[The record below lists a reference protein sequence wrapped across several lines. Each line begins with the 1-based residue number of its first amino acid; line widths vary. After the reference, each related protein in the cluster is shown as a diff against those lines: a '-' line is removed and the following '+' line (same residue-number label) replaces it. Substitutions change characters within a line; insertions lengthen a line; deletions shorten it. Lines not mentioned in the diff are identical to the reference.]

1 MPTIFQIH
9 NYLKTTFINWHVAGE
24 YRKYP
29 ISINFSL
36 KTLHLVPS
44 CMSPTVKLL
53 DLIIVWR
60 YQSGNY
66 LLAGSN
72 LNVRT
77 TDSIKI
83 SWQIYL
89 YIAISW
95 KYFIIK
101 FKDHLLKYIDVI
113 GLMGVVNV
121 MYCQGSILL
130 DCLKGQL

>member
-1 MPTIFQIH
+1 M
-9 NYLKTTFINWHVAGE
+9 
-24 YRKYP
+24 
-29 ISINFSL
+29 
-36 KTLHLVPS
+36 
-44 CMSPTVKLL
+44 
-53 DLIIVWR
+53 
-60 YQSGNY
+60 
-66 LLAGSN
+66 
-72 LNVRT
+72 T

-89 YIAISW
+89 YIAIAW

-130 DCLKGQL
+130 DCLKGQF